1 MVDRTYDPGAQN
13 ERTALAWTRTA
24 LALLVG
30 VVLATRLAAEPLG
43 PAAVVFGL
51 LVAPVAL
58 AILLLARRRYR
69 RSHEALHTD
78 RSLPDGKLP
87 ALVALV
93 TLLLAALEI
102 AYAVG

>member
-1 MVDRTYDPGAQN
+1 MSERTYDRGAQN

-30 VVLATRLAAEPLG
+30 VVLASRLAAESLG

-51 LVAPVAL
+51 VVAPAS
-58 AILLLARRRYR
+58 LLVLVLARRRYR
-69 RSHEALHTD
+69 RSHEALHGA
-78 RSLPDGKLP
+78 RALPDGKLP
-87 ALVALV
+87 GLVALV

-102 AYAVG
+102 AYAMA

>member
-1 MVDRTYDPGAQN
+1 MAERTYDHGAQN

-51 LVAPVAL
+51 VVAPVAV
-58 AILLLARRRYR
+58 AVLLLARRRYR
-69 RSHEALHTD
+69 RSHEALHAD
-78 RSLPDGKLP
+78 RALPDGKLP

-93 TLLLAALEI
+93 TLLLAVLEI
-102 AYAVG
+102 AYALG